1 MSSSATSGSSP
12 TGRHDSGHDSGQDT
26 VDGEAHKAGAFDI
39 RTFIGALIGIYGV
52 VLTIVGAIGP
62 SDSQLAKS
70 DGVNINLWAGIAMI
84 VVAVGFILWARL
96 RPVVVPEHVE
106 TDDRPAH

>member
-1 MSSSATSGSSP
+1 MSSSATSGS
-12 TGRHDSGHDSGQDT
+12 TGRHDTGHDTNHDE
-26 VDGEAHKAGAFDI
+26 EAHRAGAFDI

-70 DGVNINLWAGIAMI
+70 DDVNINLWAGIVMI
-84 VVAVGFILWARL
+84 LVAIGFIAWARL

-106 TDDRPAH
+106 TDDDRPAAH